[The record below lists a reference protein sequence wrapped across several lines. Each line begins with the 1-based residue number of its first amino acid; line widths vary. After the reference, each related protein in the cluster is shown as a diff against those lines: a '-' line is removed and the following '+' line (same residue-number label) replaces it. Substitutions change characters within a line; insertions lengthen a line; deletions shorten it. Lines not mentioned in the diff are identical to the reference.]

1 MLTLKQ
7 SRFGFEYAKDY
18 HGTKAAIRAGY
29 SENSAYSI
37 ASELLKKPE
46 ILARIAEREAELA
59 AMAELTPE
67 WVLKQ
72 WRDIA
77 IADPNEIISVR
88 RNSCGDCYEQEI
100 REVMLA
106 AGMRDSLRVPNP
118 ECVSCHGEGIEEVF
132 LADTRHLKGPARR
145 LYAGVQ
151 KTKDGIKVLMRDQ
164 DAALANI
171 SKYLGMVVE
180 RKELSAPGGGPLLTG
195 TVNVNELTDE
205 QLAVFLGVKN
215 ELDGGTNGGT
225 LTLEATNPIIQ
236 NEF

>member
-1 MLTLKQ
+1 MLSDRQ
-7 SRFGFEYAKDY
+7 YRFVQEYCKDFIA
-18 HGTKAAIRAGY
+18 TKAYIRAGY
-29 SENSAYSI
+29 SESG
-37 ASELLKKPE
+37 ASVGASNLLANIKIKE
-46 ILARIAEREAELA
+46 AIDERKAELA
-59 AMAELTPE
+59 VVARLTPE

-72 WRDIA
+72 WLDIA
-77 IADPNEIISVR
+77 IADPNEIISAR

-118 ECVSCHGEGIEEVF
+118 ECASCHGDGVEEVF

-180 RKELSAPGGGPLLTG
+180 RKELSAPGGGPLMMMTA
-195 TVNVNELTDE
+195 NVNELTDE
-205 QLAVFLGVKN
+205 QLAALIGPKN